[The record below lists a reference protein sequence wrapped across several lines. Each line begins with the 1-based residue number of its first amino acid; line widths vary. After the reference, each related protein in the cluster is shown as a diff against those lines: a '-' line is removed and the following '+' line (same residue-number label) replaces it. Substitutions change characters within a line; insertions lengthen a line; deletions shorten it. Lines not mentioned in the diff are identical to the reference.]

1 MDLDII
7 LVWKMKYEYQIAC
20 ELLVGEQHLLTI
32 KVLPLHFSPLEHLHF
47 NQQLLP
53 KMVIGFLTLIKS
65 IAEGLSGDR
74 QTLVISTSL
83 ISFMHPP
90 VQDQPMLLNYIM
102 LWQMSRLRSARH
114 LLSRFYEL

>member
-20 ELLVGEQHLLTI
+20 ELLVREQHLLTI

-74 QTLVISTSL
+74 QTLAISTSL
-83 ISFMHPP
+83 ISLMHPP
-90 VQDQPMLLNYIM
+90 VQDQPMLCNYISVS
-102 LWQMSRLRSARH
+102 QMSSLTSAPQ
-114 LLSRFYEL
+114 LLSRLYEV